1 MMSSEPQQV
10 SALILAGGR
19 SSRMGTDKALLP
31 WQGVPLLE
39 RVCQVAVQC
48 CSSVS
53 VLTPWPQRYQ
63 SILST
68 PVTFIEEAAPQRGPL
83 IALAQGLQSIPSP
96 WVLLLACDMPCLDVW
111 ILQDWMHQLWDLPDS
126 RMAQVPYQQK
136 RWEPLCGFY
145 HRQCHPLLQAFIRQG
160 GCSFQ
165 SWLQQIPVQKLEV
178 NESIAKMLQN
188 CNTPE
193 DLASS

>member
-1 MMSSEPQQV
+1 MMPAESDQV

-31 WQGVPLLE
+31 WKGIPLLE
-39 RVCQVAVQC
+39 RVCRVAGQC

-63 SILST
+63 PIISV
-68 PVTFIEEAAPQRGPL
+68 PVQFIEEATPQQGPL
-83 IALAQGLQSIPSP
+83 IALGQGLEEISSP
-96 WVLLLACDMPCLDVW
+96 WILLLACDLPCLESQVLQVW
-111 ILQDWMHQLWDLPDS
+111 SRKLRGLPES
-126 RMAQVPYQQK
+126 LLAQVPYHQE

-145 HRQCHPLLQAFIRQG
+145 HRRCLPQLQSFIAQG
-160 GCSFQ
+160 GRSFQ
-165 SWLQQIPVQKLEV
+165 GWLEQIPVQKLAV
-178 NESIAKMLQN
+178 NETTAAMLRN

>member
-1 MMSSEPQQV
+1 MMISEPQPV

-48 CSSVS
+48 CPTVS
-53 VLTPWPQRYQ
+53 VLTPWPQRYEAV
-63 SILST
+63 LST
-68 PVTFIEEAAPQRGPL
+68 PVAFIEEPTPHLGPL
-83 IALAQGLQSIPSP
+83 IALEKGWQHISSP
-96 WVLLLACDMPCLDVW
+96 WLLLLACDLPCLDLQ
-111 ILQDWMHQLWDLPDS
+111 ILQNWIHQLRDLPES
-126 RMAQVPYQQK
+126 LMAQVPYQQE

-145 HRQCHPLLQAFIRQG
+145 HRQSYPQLQAFISQG

-165 SWLQQIPVQKLEV
+165 GWLQQIPVQKLEV
-178 NESIAKMLQN
+178 QGRTAAMLQN

-193 DLASS
+193 DLALS